1 MQKEFITEVTEV
13 LQLIL
18 KLEDKANIFKGRTKE
33 VTEMLQLIIKLE
45 DKVNLFKGRINKLR
59 R

>member
-1 MQKEFITEVTEV
+1 M

-18 KLEDKANIFKGRTKE
+18 KLEHKANIFKGRTKE
-33 VTEMLQLIIKLE
+33 VTEVLQLIIKLE

>member
-1 MQKEFITEVTEV
+1 M

-33 VTEMLQLIIKLE
+33 VTEVLQLIIKLE